1 LETLSQLSLAGTDS
15 FIRSLPEDGM
25 NGFFV
30 ACLERHEPTI
40 NLKRKAG
47 AADED
52 DGLGLLAAHD
62 VPPGVPKKKRKRKK

>member
-1 LETLSQLSLAGTDS
+1 
-15 FIRSLPEDGM
+15 M